1 MKTFLRAALA
11 VVFLLVC
18 RGAQATDVQFDVTST
33 DAGAYTSYCG
43 QTCNVTLKNKT
54 FSAYEW
60 DGAVFPFTASQEV
73 LNATFGEGKWDLQE
87 FDSFDGTTIK
97 MKAATSIVAGQPYA
111 IRVKQTAENPTFSNV
126 TFASSISTNF
136 IKVTLSNNLEFWGTY
151 FKVYSWQIVGGNSEP
166 ATAFSFKSDGTGL
179 GNWRGWPVTFK
190 TGNNT
195 NSDYYGAFAWFF
207 HPTFNSTTP
216 SLSLDIVSSGGESGG
231 GESGGGDEPAP
242 TSLEGKIAAR
252 AQITN
257 VPTIYI
263 DLPGIGNQAL
273 NDYLYKIRGNDSKA
287 EEAPYRPAKIQ
298 VVATSD
304 TSSPDYLESFIEDAI
319 DANGNTNLEI
329 KVRGNS
335 TADAEK
341 RPYRLKF
348 ASKKNSTDGLAHKH
362 DLLGKGYAKRN
373 WTLLAN
379 VNDKSLLRNALTYH
393 IGQAV
398 GMPFSAGYK
407 FVDLVINNE
416 YRGTYQVSDHCEVDA
431 NRINVNEDTGWYVE
445 FQGRN
450 DMCDYPMCFYEGGMM
465 MNINNPEPDDD
476 TDAQQCAAVIN
487 PIKDWFL
494 NGWKKAFGN
503 GFTNPATG
511 WRAYNDEET
520 LLKFWIATELTGD
533 YDGLMSVKAYREADG
548 KLCWGPLWDKDLAFG
563 NWQAMGEPDGKLVA
577 HLQQASCIQAY
588 FENLTKDPIFM
599 AHAKEVLDNLISGG
613 IKATLL
619 AKIDEM
625 ADVVRETQKL
635 NLGKWGNT
643 PTGAFGYVRGLANY
657 QAYVDQLKQWLSD
670 RIDYVQQQFAI
681 LEEAAHTVSGG
692 LTLDAS
698 KNQSDNG
705 IVVGLL
711 DKLYNVTL
719 ANKSFEKEK
728 WSAISLPFSVNEQTL
743 KSVFGDQY
751 ELKELAGIY
760 SNGTTLYFATP
771 ANNAINPGMPY
782 LIKPSKAVATNPVFN
797 GVMMAYCSNWDNT
810 HKPYGES
817 VTFGNYTFSANLYLN
832 SLKVD
837 GTDLLIGGDAASFT
851 TPQKVNSWDTSGSVY
866 GLNAYIRKANGAVNP
881 TISFIAE
888 DAVEEQRI
896 QMNDVPTIYIDT
908 DTPVDADNWG
918 TAAIEVFDQNNMIG
932 GSFAL
937 DNTGL
942 SVKYVGDGSDE
953 KTSYRLKFEKKR
965 ALLGSKSGSFKQWV
979 LESNDDDPS
988 MLRNGLTEELG
999 DLIGLGF
1006 TPGCQYADL
1015 VVNGIYVGT
1024 YQLTDRVKVE
1034 SGRVFVSNK
1043 DTDWLLEIASNGEV
1057 GANDLYVAGDDT
1069 HPNIVIKNPDK
1080 DDISPDEQ
1088 AALQTAVGNYF
1099 ATFWADIENMVDQ
1112 NSFINWYVASEIL
1125 GGYKQ
1130 LSDIYVYKDNADGK
1144 LHFGPLWS
1152 NDKAY
1157 NNNANHPVDMS
1168 DLNTPDSYNGLLF
1181 SHADYKVMRNIIE
1194 ALWQEQWFK
1203 DAVLAK
1209 WNTLYGES
1217 KTTDLLASLTAK
1229 IDVLAAEIAQTQ
1241 ADNYAAKANGGAGW
1255 TLEGDYA
1262 SSVQAIKDYLNQRFV
1277 YLDTK
1282 FKQLS
1287 ANEVLATAE
1296 LVHGEPYTITTNTTV
1311 DKVVYKRSF
1320 DSKRQNHYQV
1330 WYVPFDYTITGEEN
1344 ADFYGINMIAATD
1357 DPDGIVTDN
1366 TAVYIYIE
1374 KRTAGAKLKANMP
1387 YVIKPHQQDY
1397 EFVSQSEEGVILYAP
1412 TTESR
1417 LKMSTSAFEY
1427 NFYGTYD
1434 TFQAT
1439 KGHDWLSLST
1449 AGEICWNAT
1458 QAAKLGSYCWY
1469 VKATPN
1475 TSNPEY
1481 AKLLFAITEGS
1492 EEDMTNIVQTSNHTE
1507 VETYYTPEG
1516 FQLQRPTKGLNI
1528 IKMKDGT
1535 TRKVFLK

>member
-151 FKVYSWQIVGGNSEP
+151 FKIQGWQVVGQSQP
-166 ATAFSFKSDGTGL
+166 VTALSFKSDGL
-179 GNWRGWPVTFK
+179 GFGNYLSGTFRSADDDSW
-190 TGNNT
+190 N
-195 NSDYYGAFAWFF
+195 YYGAFSWFF
-207 HPTFNSTTP
+207 HPTLGSTTP

-263 DLPGIGNQAL
+263 DLPGIGDQAL
-273 NDYLYKIRGNDSKA
+273 GEYLYKIVGSNTTP

-304 TSSPDYLESFIEDAI
+304 TSSPHYLESFIEDAI

-335 TADAEK
+335 TALTSTPTGK

-348 ASKKNSTDGLAHKH
+348 ASKKTSTDGLAHKH

-379 VNDKSLLRNALTYH
+379 VNDNSLLRNALTYY
-393 IGQAV
+393 IGKSV
-398 GMPFSAGYK
+398 GLPFCPGYK

-431 NRINVNEDTGWYVE
+431 DRINVNEDTGWYVE

-450 DMCDYPMCFYEGGMM
+450 TMCDYPMCFSDGGMN
-465 MNINNPEPDDD
+465 MNIGNPEPADD
-476 TDAQQCAAVIN
+476 TDAEQCAAIIN
-487 PIKDWFL
+487 PMKDWFL
-494 NGWKKAFGN
+494 NTWKKSFGN
-503 GFTNPATG
+503 GYTSPTTG
-511 WRAYNDEET
+511 WRAYNDEES
-520 LLKFWIATELTGD
+520 LIKFWIATELTGD

-563 NWQAMGEPDGKLVA
+563 NWGDVESPRTNLVVFYNKESSVRDDF
-577 HLQQASCIQAY
+577 QK
-588 FENLTKDPIFM
+588 LTKDPEFM
-599 AHAKEVLDNLISGG
+599 IRAKETLDNLISGG
-613 IKATLL
+613 IKDHLL

-625 ADVVRETQKL
+625 AGTLTQTVAL
-635 NLGKWGNT
+635 NYKKWGN
-643 PTGAFGYVRGLANY
+643 PQQPGAFGCVSLASH

-670 RIDYVQQQFAI
+670 RIDYVQEQFAS
-681 LEEAAHTVSGG
+681 LAEAVNTVTEFEYDVTNSN
-692 LTLDAS
+692 LALS
-698 KNQSDNG
+698 SNM
-705 IVVGLL
+705 
-711 DKLYNVTL
+711 DKLMNVTIKNRSFS
-719 ANKSFEKEK
+719 ANG
-728 WSAISLPFSVNEQTL
+728 WNAISLPFDVNEAQL
-743 KSVFGDQY
+743 KAVFGNNY
-751 ELKELAGIY
+751 ELKEFTGV
-760 SNGTTLYFATP
+760 STDGKTMVFQTP
-771 ANNAINPGMPY
+771 ADNAIMAGKPY
-782 LIKPSKAVATNPVFN
+782 LIKPSQTVSSTPVF
-797 GVMMAYCSNWDNT
+797 SNVTITYNVPGWRNNV
-810 HKPYGES
+810 YYGGES
-817 VTFGNYTFSANLYLN
+817 ISYGNYTFTSNITNAYLY
-832 SLKVD
+832 KTVKIV
-837 GTDLLIGGDAASFT
+837 GTDGILQD
-851 TPQKVNSWDTSGSVY
+851 NSSQSPLNGSM
-866 GLNAYIRKANGAVNP
+866 AYITIANNAEPP
-881 TISFIAE
+881 TISFE
-888 DAVEEQRI
+888 VSEEPVEEQRI

-908 DTPVDADNWG
+908 DAPVDADNWG

-932 GSFAL
+932 GSFTL
-937 DNTGL
+937 DKTGL

-965 ALLGSKSGSFKQWV
+965 ALLGSKSGSYKQWV

-999 DLIGLGF
+999 DQIGLGF

-1015 VVNGIYVGT
+1015 VVNDTYVGT

-1088 AALQTAVGNYF
+1088 VALQTAVGNYF

-1157 NNNANHPVDMS
+1157 SNNANHPVDMS
-1168 DLNTPDSYNGLLF
+1168 DLNTPGSYNGMLF

-1194 ALWQEQWFK
+1194 TLWQEQWFK

-1262 SSVQAIKDYLNQRFV
+1262 SSVQAIKDYLNQRFL

-1287 ANEVLATAE
+1287 ANEILATAE

-1374 KRTAGAKLKANMP
+1374 KRTAGTKLKANMP

-1469 VKATPN
+1469 VKVTPN

-1516 FQLQRPTKGLNI
+1516 FQLHRPTKGLNI